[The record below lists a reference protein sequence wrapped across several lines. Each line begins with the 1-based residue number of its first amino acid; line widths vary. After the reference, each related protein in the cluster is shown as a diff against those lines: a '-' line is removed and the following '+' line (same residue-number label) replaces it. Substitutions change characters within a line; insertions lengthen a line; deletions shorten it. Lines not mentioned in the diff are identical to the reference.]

1 MLHYFSSQDM
11 MISHT
16 LARRFFWKDFIL
28 FKEDLP
34 ADKLLT
40 VTLSGKDIIV
50 PTSDAWNYLTK
61 TSRAG
66 DDGDGVTGDT
76 EWENGTLRVIRFADL
91 NHAGVFNSKDLRRG
105 VVSIVRRQCER
116 VDAST
121 VSGVAINEPQL
132 AVDIPE

>member
-1 MLHYFSSQDM
+1 

-28 FKEDLP
+28 FKKDLP
-34 ADKLLT
+34 ARKPLT

-50 PTSDAWNYLTK
+50 PTRDVWNYLAEA
-61 TSRAG
+61 SRSG
-66 DDGDGVTGDT
+66 NEGDGETGDT
-76 EWENGTLRVIRFADL
+76 EWESGTLRVIWFAEL

-121 VSGVAINEPQL
+121 VSGVATNEPRL
-132 AVDIPE
+132 AVGIPE